1 MLARVERGE
10 VVEITNRGRP
20 IARIVPISADP
31 LDDLVAAGT
40 VTPPTITTPF
50 PMPTFPG
57 GPDAD
62 AGELISRLR
71 DEERW

>member
-50 PMPTFPG
+50 PMPTFPA